1 MDNPLSFSLGITQLD
16 ATVEDI
22 PLRSV
27 LATFDEQDPDWTENR
42 SKHRNDPVTMK
53 KLRDKAASKP
63 KKSTSKASKKKFNDF
78 GQPRL
83 PKGIEYRIDK
93 VPPHPLHMGKV
104 TFEKLMSSWQ
114 QDFNTVK
121 QLYSLGG
128 IPHVLNVWMFEC
140 CSEHSYKNIQ
150 LTTEEV
156 NRLNLSFSKDFET
169 CDPTTYASTSD
180 SRKLKRTA
188 DELQLRVGTI
198 AEEFGDFSTI
208 PPRKILI
215 KAGFASPVSPDQ
227 PLKKRKIIMF
237 GQDNQAVMDDDTSG
251 RDHAVHHMSGL
262 YSETHKDTTYKGEIG
277 VSEIQHHHHG
287 EIGVFPQSH
296 QHKSV
301 PSSSTQP
308 EGISKSTLD
317 SDEIKNYIDKCDVNV
332 TTKEDVN
339 EVNLKN
345 QESTD
350 VIDVQDE
357 VGGTITDSIQVAVDI
372 ILFGLSTPSTTMSLN
387 VGASNKMTE
396 RHWDLL
402 DSQIPPDFPDAQ
414 VRQLQAS
421 KAKAP
426 AKRET
431 KQSRVLRSPYIS
443 KYGSG
448 SKDAVDFDKEE
459 KLKKETDNHYQVNAS
474 RLGYRQ
480 LDFVVAHPQS
490 KNWFYLMSEHTTCW
504 NNEHLDV
511 IFYYL
516 RKKSKIQQGDNYRY
530 TMAIF
535 FSKKYVEKT
544 HTRYYQAKPVV
555 ELSMQQDYVESIVVA
570 KNEDAIA
577 NIIHKFCI
585 PVGLPWYM
593 VDEINISINCDK
605 EFYWVLV
612 VIVLKEKLVRMY
624 DSLSSKRKKEPPIEI
639 LKLAVMLPT
648 YLSDNGFYDKIQR
661 TN

>member
-16 ATVEDI
+16 AIVEDI
-22 PLRSV
+22 PLGFV
-27 LATFDEQDPDWTENR
+27 LATFDEQDPDWAENR

-53 KLRDKAASKP
+53 KLWDKTASKS
-63 KKSTSKASKKKFNDF
+63 KKSTSKASKKKVNDF

-83 PKGIEYRIDK
+83 SKGIEYRIDK
-93 VPPHPLHMGKV
+93 VPPHPLHM
-104 TFEKLMSSWQ
+104 
-114 QDFNTVK
+114 
-121 QLYSLGG
+121 
-128 IPHVLNVWMFEC
+128 
-140 CSEHSYKNIQ
+140 HSYKNIQ
-150 LTTEEV
+150 PTTEEV
-156 NRLNLSFSKDFET
+156 NRLNFSFSKDFET

-188 DELQLRVGTI
+188 DELQLHVGTI
-198 AEEFGDFSTI
+198 AEEFGDFITI

-215 KAGFASPVSPDQ
+215 KAGFASPVSPGQ

-237 GQDNQAVMDDDTSG
+237 D
-251 RDHAVHHMSGL
+251 
-262 YSETHKDTTYKGEIG
+262 ETHKDTTDKGEIG
-277 VSEIQHHHHG
+277 VSEIQLHHHG

-296 QHKSV
+296 QHNFV

-308 EGISKSTLD
+308 EGTSKSTLD
-317 SDEIKNYIDKCDVNV
+317 SDEIKNYINKCDVNV

-357 VGGTITDSIQVAVDI
+357 VSGTITDSIQAAVDI
-372 ILFGLSTPSTTMSLN
+372 ILFGLPTPSTTKSLN
-387 VGASNKMTE
+387 VGASNKMTK

-414 VRQLQAS
+414 VQQLQAS

-431 KQSRVLRSPYIS
+431 KKSRFLRSPYIS

-448 SKDAVDFDKEE
+448 SKDAVAFDKEE

-490 KNWFYLMSEHTTCW
+490 KNWFYLMSERKTCW
-504 NNEHLDV
+504 NNEYLDV

-516 RKKSKIQQGDNYRY
+516 RKKSKIQLGDNYRY
-530 TMAIF
+530 MMAIF
-535 FSKKYVEKT
+535 FSKTYVEKT
-544 HTRYYQAKPVV
+544 HTRYYPAKPAV

-577 NIIHKFCI
+577 NIIHKFCM

-593 VDEINISINCDK
+593 VDEIYISINCDK
-605 EFYWVLV
+605 EFYWVLA
-612 VIVLKEKLVRMY
+612 VIVLKERLVRMY

-648 YLSDNGFYDKIQR
+648 YLSDNGFYDKTQR
-661 TN
+661 TD

>member
-22 PLRSV
+22 PLGFV
-27 LATFDEQDPDWTENR
+27 LATFDEQDPDWAENR

-53 KLRDKAASKP
+53 KLRDKTASKS

-93 VPPHPLHMGKV
+93 FPPHPLHMDNKDELYVWVQGEILKF
-104 TFEKLMSSWQ
+104 TMLEFIIITDLKCTDNIDDYMYISSSKSALMS
-114 QDFNTVK
+114 
-121 QLYSLGG
+121 
-128 IPHVLNVWMFEC
+128 
-140 CSEHSYKNIQ
+140 
-150 LTTEEV
+150 
-156 NRLNLSFSKDFET
+156 
-169 CDPTTYASTSD
+169 
-180 SRKLKRTA
+180 
-188 DELQLRVGTI
+188 
-198 AEEFGDFSTI
+198 STI
-208 PPRKILI
+208 PPWKILI

-237 GQDNQAVMDDDTSG
+237 EQDNQAVMDDDTSG
-251 RDHAVHHMSGL
+251 RDHAVHHMSSL
-262 YSETHKDTTYKGEIG
+262 YSKTHRDTTDKGEIG

-287 EIGVFPQSH
+287 EI
-296 QHKSV
+296 
-301 PSSSTQP
+301 
-308 EGISKSTLD
+308 D
-317 SDEIKNYIDKCDVNV
+317 SDEIKNYINKCHEDYDKRSLNDMKVSRDEESYKQYIVEEQQLLDAIMAYEEECSDEELGNKNISDVEDLSDVNV

-350 VIDVQDE
+350 VIDVQ
-357 VGGTITDSIQVAVDI
+357 
-372 ILFGLSTPSTTMSLN
+372 
-387 VGASNKMTE
+387 
-396 RHWDLL
+396 
-402 DSQIPPDFPDAQ
+402 

-421 KAKAP
+421 KEKAP

-431 KQSRVLRSPYIS
+431 KKSRVLRSPYIS

-459 KLKKETDNHYQVNAS
+459 NLKKETDNHYQVNAS

-490 KNWFYLMSEHTTCW
+490 KNWFYLMSERKTCW
-504 NNEHLDV
+504 KNEHLDV

-516 RKKSKIQQGDNYRY
+516 KKKSKIQLGDNYRY
-530 TMAIF
+530 MMAIF
-535 FSKKYVEKT
+535 FSKTYVEKT
-544 HTRYYQAKPVV
+544 HTRYYPAKSAV

-577 NIIHKFCI
+577 KIIHKFCMPI
-585 PVGLPWYM
+585 GLPWYM
-593 VDEINISINCDK
+593 VDEIYISINCDK
-605 EFYWVLV
+605 EFYWVLA
-612 VIVLKEKLVRMY
+612 VIVLKERLVCMY
-624 DSLSSKRKKEPPIEI
+624 DSLSSKRKKESPIEI

-648 YLSDNGFYDKIQR
+648 YLSENGFYDKTQR
-661 TN
+661 TD